1 MHRMLLEVLG
11 HKEGSQ
17 AEDALVRRLTE
28 AGGGSG
34 GPRVIQTA
42 RLVWGGSEGQCTRRW
57 GVTTAVREVAR
68 HAREEDFLWQGR
80 GGRREV
86 PPHPWGLHSL
96 SPTSSLASSLASSSC
111 RPPSRP
117 SRGCARQQVLCD
129 SRNSTTCSNMDRR
142 NLGWGGVGRG
152 TAPHPV
158 QETHWVPPMLCVSV
172 RSPAVGGA
180 PLLDLDTVRQ
190 EHITSD
196 TPSPDC
202 PTHQPAP

>member
-117 SRGCARQQVLCD
+117 GRGCARQQVLCD

-142 NLGWGGVGRG
+142 NLGLGWGGAGHCTTSCARNSLGTSHAVCECALTCSWRG
-152 TAPHPV
+152 
-158 QETHWVPPMLCVSV
+158 
-172 RSPAVGGA
+172 SPSRPGHSEAGA
-180 PLLDLDTVRQ
+180 
-190 EHITSD
+190 H
-196 TPSPDC
+196 
-202 PTHQPAP
+202 HK